1 MDEPLDREAL
11 VPKSCLQRRGG
22 RLKTLFEHS
31 APSHVLPLLG
41 DHLRARAEMEA
52 TGRCTVTPVTPV
64 LGATRDPPRR
74 GAQQGCPSS
83 GGGKAEMLTAA
94 SHARRQ
100 QLDQGSRGG
109 HRVAGHRVAGRFQ
122 PPGGAL
128 QDLPRACTKMSFS
141 KISARAGVHA
151 CRCAHTH
158 AHAHTRVCVCLTQLI
173 RGRR

>member
-41 DHLRARAEMEA
+41 DHLRAMAEMEA

-74 GAQQGCPSS
+74 GAQQGYPSS

-109 HRVAGHRVAGRFQ
+109 GSAGTESQGGFSLQAG
-122 PPGGAL
+122 L
-128 QDLPRACTKMSFS
+128 S
-141 KISARAGVHA
+141 KTSREHARKCPLVKSPHA
-151 CRCAHTH
+151 QVCTH
-158 AHAHTRVCVCLTQLI
+158 AGAHTRMHMRTRACACV
-173 RGRR
+173 

>member
-41 DHLRARAEMEA
+41 DHLRAMAEMEA
-52 TGRCTVTPVTPV
+52 TGRCIVTPVTPV
-64 LGATRDPPRR
+64 LGATRDPPW
-74 GAQQGCPSS
+74 
-83 GGGKAEMLTAA
+83 
-94 SHARRQ
+94 
-100 QLDQGSRGG
+100 RGG
-109 HRVAGHRVAGRFQ
+109 AAGMPIFWGRKGRDAHSSLPRSAPAAGPGQPRWRLRGHRAAGRFQ

-173 RGRR
+173 RGCR

>member
-41 DHLRARAEMEA
+41 DHLRAMAEMEA

-74 GAQQGCPSS
+74 GVQQGCPSS
-83 GGGKAEMLTAA
+83 RGRKGRDAHSSLPRSAPAA
-94 SHARRQ
+94 GPGQPRWR
-100 QLDQGSRGG
+100 LR
-109 HRVAGHRVAGRFQ
+109 GHRVAGRFQ

-158 AHAHTRVCVCLTQLI
+158 AHAHTCVCVCLTQLI
-173 RGRR
+173 RGCR

>member
-1 MDEPLDREAL
+1 MDREAL

-22 RLKTLFEHS
+22 RLKILFDRS
-31 APSHVLPLLG
+31 APLHVLPLLG

-109 HRVAGHRVAGRFQ
+109 GSAGTESQGGFSLQAG
-122 PPGGAL
+122 L
-128 QDLPRACTKMSFS
+128 S
-141 KISARAGVHA
+141 KTSREHARKCPLVKSPHA
-151 CRCAHTH
+151 QVCTH
-158 AHAHTRVCVCLTQLI
+158 AGAHTRMHMRTRACACV
-173 RGRR
+173 

>member
-22 RLKTLFEHS
+22 RLKTLFDRS

-74 GAQQGCPSS
+74 GARQGCPSS

-109 HRVAGHRVAGRFQ
+109 GSAGTEPQGGFSLQAGLSKTSREHARKCPLVKSPHAQ
-122 PPGGAL
+122 
-128 QDLPRACTKMSFS
+128 ACTH
-141 KISARAGVHA
+141 AG
-151 CRCAHTH
+151 
-158 AHAHTRVCVCLTQLI
+158 AHTRMHMRTRACV
-173 RGRR
+173 